1 VAVPDS
7 SLRWVRVRGS
17 EPNAVAVAAVEAE
30 GPLAARP
37 PDQPAE
43 PEEFL
48 GEAVGEEGPATLP
61 RGWVRI

>member
-1 VAVPDS
+1 MPDS
-7 SLRWVRVRGS
+7 SLRWVRGRGS
-17 EPNAVAVAAVEAE
+17 ELTAVAVVEVEVE

-61 RGWVRI
+61 RGRVRI